1 MQDLPRDEQGRAII
15 DLSNPPIFEDV
26 DYFRQTALTFKKLG
40 KFTELRPNANPN
52 SEYGKWMK
60 QEVDRCWYGMTR
72 PEDGAW
78 VNGDMYF
85 YLNYVPIV

>member
-1 MQDLPRDEQGRAII
+1 MQDLPRDDQGRAII

-26 DYFRQTALTFKKLG
+26 DYFRQTALAFKKLG

-78 VNGDMYF
+78 VDGDMYF